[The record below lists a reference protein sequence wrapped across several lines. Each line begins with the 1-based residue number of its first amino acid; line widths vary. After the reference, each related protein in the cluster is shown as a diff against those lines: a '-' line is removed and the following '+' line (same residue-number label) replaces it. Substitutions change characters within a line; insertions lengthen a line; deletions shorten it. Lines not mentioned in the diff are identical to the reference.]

1 MESAEAQQRV
11 ARINRLI
18 GLPDVA
24 VWQYQEA
31 LDRFEELV
39 ARDAGNAR
47 FQDDLAQILAELGE
61 LLSPMEDRRAEARQ
75 YLERAQRLLEAEVA
89 AQPKSASSR
98 RELARVV
105 GDMAQLDYA
114 EDHLDQARA
123 LWKRVID
130 MIGVLASEHPGNL
143 DDRISLA
150 SAQMGLGR
158 VLAAN
163 PATLDQAAQAFTRG
177 IDLRQAI
184 TRKYP
189 DRVDQI
195 YRLALEQSERAG
207 FYQASGQLEPAFESG
222 NQAAQLFE
230 QLDRR
235 FPDTVPYQT
244 GLYLAYDSLSRL
256 RNQQGETAEALRLVG
271 TGPNRA
277 RAAGSATPQGTC
289 LPDRPLAIS

>member
-1 MESAEAQQRV
+1 
-11 ARINRLI
+11 
-18 GLPDVA
+18 
-24 VWQYQEA
+24 
-31 LDRFEELV
+31 
-39 ARDAGNAR
+39 
-47 FQDDLAQILAELGE
+47 
-61 LLSPMEDRRAEARQ
+61 MEDRRAEARQ
-75 YLERAQRLLEAEVA
+75 YLERAQRWLEAEVA
-89 AQPKSASSR
+89 AQPNSASSR

-105 GDMAQLDYA
+105 GDMAQLEHA

-123 LWKRVID
+123 LWKRSID
-130 MIGVLASEHPGNL
+130 IIGVLAAEHPGNL
-143 DDRISLA
+143 DDTISLA

-163 PATLDQAAQAFTRG
+163 PATLDQAAQAFARG
-177 IDLRQAI
+177 IDLHQAI

-256 RNQQGETAEALRLVG
+256 RNQQGETAEALRWIG

-277 RAAGSATPQGTC
+277 RAAGGTAPQGSC
-289 LPDRPLAIS
+289 LPD